1 MNVVIEL
8 KATLEAKH
16 AGRLIRD
23 LSAGDAAGVTE
34 ITLDLRPMSFYEP
47 LPLCIILATVRRWRE
62 KEGKKV
68 EIKYYS
74 NTNGGSYAE
83 RMDFFKHLG
92 IEIKSANQRHDSK
105 DNFITIRVIDHRTD
119 EAALGREI
127 SSCLVKDMSGQQA
140 TDTMYLLEYL
150 LGELIKNCM
159 QHSRGLGYLHAQY
172 FPSDGMFHVGIADDG
187 VGVSGS
193 YRLSESPRYKP
204 GATEVHM
211 LGEALTVESS
221 STTHRRDFQGKES
234 PNYGV
239 GLPMCRALTE
249 DSAGLFAIYSGDAFV
264 FDDYG
269 KAAVAPMA
277 PRKLGAPY
285 GGVAVGLG
293 FVRSAVGQTT
303 FYQILNEVRIKLGLQ
318 KRDFSAERT
327 GGFLS

>member
-23 LSAGDAAGVTE
+23 LSAGDATGVTE

-83 RMDFFKHLG
+83 RMDFFKHLR
-92 IEIKSANQRHDSK
+92 IDVKSPKMRHDPK
-105 DNFITIRVIDHRTD
+105 DNFVTIRQVDRDTKSD
-119 EAALGREI
+119 PLGREI
-127 SSCLVKDMSGQQA
+127 ASCLVKDMSGQQA

-159 QHSRGLGYLHAQY
+159 QHSRGIGYLHAQY

-204 GATEVHM
+204 GASEVYM

-221 STTHRRDFQGKES
+221 STTHRRDFQGQES

-269 KAAVAPMA
+269 KADVIPMA
-277 PRKLGAPY
+277 PKKLGAAY

-293 FVRSAVGQTT
+293 FVRSAVGQTS

>member
-1 MNVVIEL
+1 MSVVIEL
-8 KATLEAKH
+8 NAKYEAKH
-16 AGRLIRD
+16 AGGLIRSLALGNAD
-23 LSAGDAAGVTE
+23 GVTD
-34 ITLDLRPMSFYEP
+34 ITLDIRKMSFYEP
-47 LPLCIILATVRRWRE
+47 LPLCIILATVHRWRE

-74 NTNGGSYAE
+74 NSPGSTYAE

-105 DNFITIRVIDHRTD
+105 DNFITIREIDHRTD
-119 EAALGREI
+119 EASLGREI

-159 QHSRGLGYLHAQY
+159 QHSRGIGFLHAQY
-172 FPSDGMFHVGIADDG
+172 YPLDGMFYMGIADDG

-193 YRLSESPRYKP
+193 YRLSESPRYKS
-204 GATEVHM
+204 GATEVYM

-221 STTHRRDFQGKES
+221 STTHRRDFLGKES

-249 DSAGLFAIYSGDAFV
+249 DSAGLFAIYSGDAYV
-264 FDDYG
+264 FDDFG
-269 KAAVAPMA
+269 KADVAPMA
-277 PRKLGAPY
+277 PKMLGAAY

-293 FVRSAVGQTT
+293 FVRSAVGPAT

-318 KRDFSAERT
+318 KRDFSAERS

>member
-1 MNVVIEL
+1 MSIVIEL
-8 KATLEAKH
+8 NAKYEAKH
-16 AGRLIRD
+16 AGGLIRS
-23 LSAGDAAGVTE
+23 LAAGNADGATDIV
-34 ITLDLRPMSFYEP
+34 LDIRKMSFYEP
-47 LPLCIILATVRRWRE
+47 LPLCIILATVHRWRE
-62 KEGKKV
+62 KERKKV
-68 EIKYYS
+68 DIKYYS
-74 NTNGGSYAE
+74 NSSGSSYAE
-83 RMDFFKHLG
+83 RMDFFKHLQLDV
-92 IEIKSANQRHDSK
+92 KSSNLRHDPK
-105 DNFITIRVIDHRTD
+105 DNFVTIRQIDHNTKSD
-119 EAALGREI
+119 ELGREI
-127 SSCLVKDMSGQQA
+127 ASCLVKDMSGQQA

-150 LGELIKNCM
+150 LGELIKNCT
-159 QHSRGLGYLHAQY
+159 QHSRGIGFLHAQY
-172 FPSDGMFHVGIADDG
+172 YPSEGMFYVGIADDG

-204 GATEVHM
+204 GASDVYM

-221 STTHRRDFQGKES
+221 STTHRRDYEGKES

-249 DSAGLFAIYSGDAFV
+249 DSAGLFAIFSGDSFV

-269 KAAVAPMA
+269 KADVVPMA
-277 PRKLGAPY
+277 PKKLGAAY

-293 FVRSAVGQTT
+293 FVRSAVGQTS

>member
-23 LSAGDAAGVTE
+23 LSTGDAVGVAE
-34 ITLDLRPMSFYEP
+34 ITLDLRRMSFYEP

-68 EIKYYS
+68 DIKYYT
-74 NTNGGSYAE
+74 NTPGSTYAE
-83 RMDFFKHLG
+83 RMDFFKHLH
-92 IEIKSANQRHDSK
+92 IDVKSDNKRHDSK
-105 DNFITIRVIDHRTD
+105 DNFITIRQIDRNTD
-119 EAALGREI
+119 SDALGREI

-140 TDTMYLLEYL
+140 TDTMYLLEYI
-150 LGELIKNCM
+150 LGELIKNCT
-159 QHSRGLGYLHAQY
+159 QHSLGIGFLHAQY
-172 FPSDGMFHVGIADDG
+172 YPMEGMFYVGIADDG

-269 KAAVAPMA
+269 KADAVPMA
-277 PRKLGAPY
+277 PRKLGAAY

>member
-1 MNVVIEL
+1 MSVVIEL
-8 KATLEAKH
+8 NAKYEAKH
-16 AGRLIRD
+16 AGGLIRS
-23 LSAGDAAGVTE
+23 LAAGNAAGTTGIV
-34 ITLDLRPMSFYEP
+34 LDIRKMSFYEP
-47 LPLCIILATVRRWRE
+47 LPLCIILATVHRWRE

-83 RMDFFKHLG
+83 RMDFFRHLN

-105 DNFITIRVIDHRTD
+105 DNFITIRQIVHNTD
-119 EAALGREI
+119 EASLGREI

-159 QHSRGLGYLHAQY
+159 QHSRGIGFLHAQY
-172 FPSDGMFHVGIADDG
+172 FPSDGMFHVAIADDG

-193 YRLSESPRYKP
+193 YRLSESPKYKP
-204 GATEVHM
+204 GASDVYM

-221 STTHRRDFQGKES
+221 STTHRRDYEGKES

-249 DSAGLFAIYSGDAFV
+249 DSAGLFAIYSGDSFV
-264 FDDYG
+264 FDDHG
-269 KAAVAPMA
+269 KADVVPMA
-277 PRKLGAPY
+277 PKKLGASY

-293 FVRSAVGQTT
+293 FVRSAVGQTS

>member
-1 MNVVIEL
+1 MSVVIEL
-8 KATLEAKH
+8 KGTLEAKH

-23 LSAGDAAGVTE
+23 LSAGDTAGVTE

-159 QHSRGLGYLHAQY
+159 PAEHGVRPYH
-172 FPSDGMFHVGIADDG
+172 GMW
-187 VGVSGS
+187 
-193 YRLSESPRYKP
+193 R
-204 GATEVHM
+204 
-211 LGEALTVESS
+211 
-221 STTHRRDFQGKES
+221 
-234 PNYGV
+234 N
-239 GLPMCRALTE
+239 
-249 DSAGLFAIYSGDAFV
+249 
-264 FDDYG
+264 
-269 KAAVAPMA
+269 
-277 PRKLGAPY
+277 
-285 GGVAVGLG
+285 
-293 FVRSAVGQTT
+293 
-303 FYQILNEVRIKLGLQ
+303 
-318 KRDFSAERT
+318 
-327 GGFLS
+327 

>member
-1 MNVVIEL
+1 MSTVIEL
-8 KATLEAKH
+8 KKSYEAKH
-16 AGRLIRD
+16 TGGLIRT
-23 LSAGDAAGVTE
+23 LSAGDAVGVSE
-34 ITLDLRPMSFYEP
+34 ITLDFSNMSFYEP

-68 EIKYYS
+68 DFKYYT
-74 NTNGGSYAE
+74 NTSGSTYAE

-92 IEIKSANQRHDSK
+92 IDFKSPNQRHDSK
-105 DNFITIRVIDHRTD
+105 DNFITIRQIDHRTD

-204 GATEVHM
+204 GATEVYM

-269 KAAVAPMA
+269 KADVAPMA
-277 PRKLGAPY
+277 PRKLGAAY

-293 FVRSAVGQTT
+293 FVRSAVGQTS

-318 KRDFSAERT
+318 KRDFSADRT